1 MAVGIL
7 GNKAPA
13 CRSFARTAVT
23 VRAQDMLT
31 VQGDF
36 GNSQR
41 MPHAFKAHIIDR
53 LNENLIA
60 VFKA

>member
-13 CRSFARTAVT
+13 CRGFARTAVA
-23 VRAQDMLT
+23 VRAQDMLA
-31 VQGDF
+31 VQGNL

-41 MPHAFKAHIIDR
+41 MPHTFKAHIIDR
-53 LNENLIA
+53 FNENLIT

>member
-13 CRSFARTAVT
+13 CRSFARTAVA
-23 VRAQDMLT
+23 VRTQNMLA
-31 VQGDF
+31 VQGNF
-36 GNSQR
+36 GNGQR
-41 MPHAFKAHIIDR
+41 MPHTFKAHIIDR

-60 VFKA
+60 VFQT

>member
-13 CRSFARTAVT
+13 CRGFARTAVA
-23 VRAQDMLT
+23 VRAQDMLA
-31 VQGDF
+31 VQGNL
-36 GNSQR
+36 GNGQR
-41 MPHAFKAHIIDR
+41 MPHTFKAHIIDR